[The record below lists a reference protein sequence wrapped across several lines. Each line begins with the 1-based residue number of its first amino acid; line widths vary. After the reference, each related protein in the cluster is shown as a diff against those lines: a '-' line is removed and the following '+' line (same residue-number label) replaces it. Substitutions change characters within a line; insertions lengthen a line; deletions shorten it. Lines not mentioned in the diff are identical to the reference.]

1 MIVRNENDNC
11 EVLNCDKFYNEKEKY
26 QAIWKKKY
34 NIVLPKVNSTSVKD
48 VVDFI
53 SKK

>member
-1 MIVRNENDNC
+1 MIVRDENGKC
-11 EVLNCDKFYNEKEKY
+11 EILNCDKFYNEKEKY

-34 NIVLPKVNSTSVKD
+34 NIILPKVNSTSVKD